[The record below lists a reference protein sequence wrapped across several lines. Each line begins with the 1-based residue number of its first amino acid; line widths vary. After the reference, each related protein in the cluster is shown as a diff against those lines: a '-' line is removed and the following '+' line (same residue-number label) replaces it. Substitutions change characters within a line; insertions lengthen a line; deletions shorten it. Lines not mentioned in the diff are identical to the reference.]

1 MKIIRKIDTLGR
13 IVIPK
18 DIRTS
23 LNLNINDE
31 IEIGI
36 EGDKVVIKKS
46 REQHQPVISS
56 VMS

>member
-36 EGDKVVIKKS
+36 EGDKVVIKKTVNS
-46 REQHQPVISS
+46 TNLSFRA
-56 VMS
+56 